1 MQKVL
6 RKRIFRDFKENL
18 PRYLALA
25 FLLILSMYM
34 VVSIVGAAETVMR
47 GTTTEAKKQNV
58 EDGQFSLFVPMKESE
73 WDALTDK
80 GITLEKMF
88 FLDYVVD
95 GDKTLRVFKNRT
107 KIDTIAIHAGKLAQ
121 ADDELVLERQYAE
134 KNDIHVGDTIVLGDR
149 TYKVSGIGT
158 VPDYDS
164 PLKSLGDTVC
174 DSLNFGLAF
183 VTDEAYTI
191 LQKEDKSEKSEE
203 YYYAY
208 KLNDVM
214 TDDELKAEWMMRI
227 FRSIGTGR
235 SAGKRNFVMELTSLP
250 MGQRSLRMDC
260 QS

>member
-34 VVSIVGAAETVMR
+34 VVSVVGAAETVMR
-47 GTTTEAKKQNV
+47 GTTTEAEKQNV

-73 WDALTDK
+73 WDELTDK

-95 GDKTLRVFKNRT
+95 GDKTLRVFRNRT
-107 KIDTIAIHAGKLAQ
+107 DIDTIAIHEGKPAH
-121 ADDELVLERQYAE
+121 ADDELVIERQYAE

-164 PLKSLGDTVC
+164 PLKSLSDTSC

-183 VTDEAYTI
+183 VTDEVYTT
-191 LQKEDKSEKSEE
+191 LQKEGKSAKSEE

-214 TDDELKAEWMMRI
+214 TDDELKAELKKLS
-227 FRSIGTGR
+227 FS
-235 SAGKRNFVMELTSLP
+235 SDCLLYTSP
-250 MGQRSLRMDC
+250 SPRD
-260 QS
+260 